1 MAGNIKIYATDEY
14 WRHIFVDL
22 GAVVVDSKNIADVVF
37 DNLNMSL
44 PISISNLKS
53 IVFKS
58 LDNQEII
65 KNIFGEYIILPVLQH
80 KIIITLYNNPN
91 ISINELKNLIGVLPN
106 VTTHTVENAIY
117 QLRKKYGH
125 DFIINTKGKY
135 KIGHI

>member
-1 MAGNIKIYATDEY
+1 MADNIKIYATDEY
-14 WRHIFVDL
+14 WRHIFTDL
-22 GAVVVDSKNIADVVF
+22 GATVVDVKNIADVVF

-44 PISISNLKS
+44 PISISHLKS

-106 VTTHTVENAIY
+106 ITTHTVENAIY

>member
-44 PISISNLKS
+44 PISVSRLKS
-53 IVFKS
+53 IVFNS
-58 LDNQEII
+58 LDTRDII
-65 KNIFGEYIILPVLQH
+65 KNVFGQYIVLPALQH
-80 KIIITLYNNPN
+80 KIIVLLYKNPD
-91 ISINELKNLIGVLPN
+91 ISINELKNLIGLLPN

-125 DFIINTKGKY
+125 DFIINAKGKY
-135 KIGHI
+135 KIGHL

>member
-1 MAGNIKIYATDEY
+1 MASNIKIYATDEY
-14 WRHIFVDL
+14 WRHIFTDL

-37 DNLNMSL
+37 DNMDVNL
-44 PISISNLKS
+44 PISVSHLKS
-53 IVFKS
+53 VIFVS
-58 LDNQEII
+58 LDNRDII
-65 KNIFGEYIILPVLQH
+65 KNVFGQYVVLPALQH
-80 KIIITLYNNPN
+80 KIIVLLYKNPD
-91 ISINELKNLIGVLPN
+91 ISINELKELLGVLPN